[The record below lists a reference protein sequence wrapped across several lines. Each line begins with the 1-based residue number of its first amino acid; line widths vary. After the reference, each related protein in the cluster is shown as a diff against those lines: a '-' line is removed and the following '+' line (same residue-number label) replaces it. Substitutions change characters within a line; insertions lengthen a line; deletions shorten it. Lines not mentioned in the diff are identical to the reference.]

1 MKGVFLMKNTTHRVV
16 ILKNVNSNLI
26 SQAILIV
33 KDSARES
40 ESALLQEA
48 ERIVERYMHENT
60 VSAPIKSK
68 NSAQGIII
76 AGVAVFAAGL
86 ALLAY
91 LI

>member
-1 MKGVFLMKNTTHRVV
+1 MKNTTHRVV

-48 ERIVERYMHENT
+48 ERIVERYMHENA
-60 VSAPIKSK
+60 VPPPVKRK
-68 NSAQGIII
+68 NSARGIII

>member
-1 MKGVFLMKNTTHRVV
+1 MKNTTHRVV

-33 KDSARES
+33 KDSATES

-48 ERIVERYMHENT
+48 ERIVERYMHENA
-60 VSAPIKSK
+60 VPSPVKRRSPSK
-68 NSAQGIII
+68 GIII
-76 AGVAVFAAGL
+76 SGVIIFAIGL
-86 ALLAY
+86 ALLSY

>member
-48 ERIVERYMHENT
+48 ERIVERYKISNDHIENIL
-60 VSAPIKSK
+60 SQEQPENFNRIGKK
-68 NSAQGIII
+68 I
-76 AGVAVFAAGL
+76 FP
-86 ALLAY
+86 
-91 LI
+91 LICN